1 MLRRLRPD
9 GQAGDSALPWPL
21 VTFKVAL
28 ARVAAEAGSLRQW
41 AGEGWAPL
49 GEKAVLQEAVP
60 RPTGLRAQGG
70 GPAGEWTSCS
80 HTQGPPQPALH
91 PDGEK
96 QLREAARGSGLCGQH
111 CGT

>member
-1 MLRRLRPD
+1 MVR
-9 GQAGDSALPWPL
+9 QETALPWPL

-28 ARVAAEAGSLRQW
+28 AGVAAEAGSLRQW
-41 AGEGWAPL
+41 AGEGWAPP

-70 GPAGEWTSCS
+70 GQQASGHAAPA
-80 HTQGPPQPALH
+80 HRAPPRPALH
-91 PDGEK
+91 PDGGK